1 MLKELL
7 DVYSSYLY
15 DLELNESEYQTSIS
29 HLETHLT
36 LLLND
41 EEE

>member
-15 DLELNESEYQTSIS
+15 DMEINESEYQTSLS
-29 HLETHLT
+29 CLETRLT

-41 EEE
+41 EED